1 QFDLEADDIG
11 ASKILVAEYDGYISV
26 FPTTFHNQMLGP
38 DCRIYIN
45 SPNGVDV
52 LHVIMYPDRPG
63 LACEV
68 VQHGVQ
74 LPTPHLISL
83 PKVPHYRTGTP
94 YPVCDS
100 TIVLNIT
107 TPVFDLPA
115 PEALKLSVFPNPA
128 DNLVTFQY
136 SLPEADARCFIQVF
150 DRFGR
155 KVITLPAPQKQGF
168 V

>member
-1 QFDLEADDIG
+1 WSNIYQFDLEADDIG
-11 ASKILVAEYDGYISV
+11 ASKILVAEYDGYQSP
-26 FPTTFHNQMLGP
+26 FPTSFYKQRLGP

-74 LPTPHLISL
+74 LPYRNAIGIPNF
-83 PKVPHYRTGTP
+83 PHYRTGTP

-115 PEALKLSVFPNPA
+115 PEVLKLSLFPNPA
-128 DNLVTFQY
+128 SEQVTIRLTEPV
-136 SLPEADARCFIQVF
+136 SDALTWRLF
-150 DRFGR
+150 DALGR
-155 KVITLPAPQKQGF
+155 
-168 V
+168 